1 MNKFILL
8 ISLISLKFTLIS
20 QFQLTV
26 NQNTPISPDNVVGS
40 VVGSDNSVYLCF
52 NDANYSATNDV
63 VVVKFSEC
71 GDTIWSKVY
80 NSGQNDYAKKI
91 LIDANDN
98 IYIGGNYGTKPF
110 ARKYDANGNVIYTN
124 QISITQGADIND
136 IALSSSGELYMAGR
150 IPTSSQG
157 YDTYLVKINTLG
169 TSAYTRTYNT
179 GGTNNDYI
187 YRIGL
192 GTNYIYGFG
201 EGGTS
206 NIAVMYDLSGNFQWA
221 NTSITH
227 VPQSVII
234 DASNNAY
241 FGNNNYIAKITPSNT
256 ISWNLFAPFQY
267 INNGS
272 MTDIILFNGDL
283 YATGY
288 TTQSTGTKKRMHT
301 IKMNTATGNRTWIN
315 HYVNTSG
322 DEEQADDMGMR
333 IYKTGIDTI
342 TVVGILNSG
351 IANAEFVG
359 LIQYNTN
366 GNVLTT
372 ETILSSGNTYIS
384 SCQGKKDDF
393 FIFYGGFKFARFV
406 DVPSSFA
413 LTTYYDN
420 FFCSVDDSTQLVGSV
435 PLGSTFSWS
444 PTTYIN
450 DTTIL
455 NPYVKWNTFGNKT
468 FTLNLNQCD
477 GSKSVLVER
486 KITPG
491 KTVRVDGVSFN
502 SNSTINICA
511 NDSLKLTGINL
522 TDSYTWLKVGDPSF
536 IEILYGMDTLIV
548 DEPGIYY
555 ADINTA
561 YCSNTTVM
569 ITVNQDDD
577 IINIGNDT
585 SICSGNSLTIDASGN
600 GYQSYTWSTGEI
612 TSSINTDTAG
622 IYTLN
627 VVQIGGCPAT
637 GSLQLSID
645 TIPNINLN
653 SSYDVCI
660 GDSLVL
666 NAGSNMSSYN
676 WGGMSFN
683 QTYTYY
689 GGSANFVLYI
699 TDGNGCQN
707 NKYIGIS
714 DLNLPSLELGND
726 TVICF
731 GQNVFLSASP
741 GMDSYLWSTSDTTQN
756 ITVSLE
762 GNYSVEITS
771 TNGCKNSDTLFVD
784 TIVCN
789 TTNLTNLTTESFSIY
804 PNPSDGEFNY
814 YSQNNIKSIYVIDA
828 SGREL
833 YYINKPKNK
842 GVISIDNLNQ
852 GIYFVKFITLN
863 NNAIIKRLII
873 N

>member
-1 MNKFILL
+1 MN
-8 ISLISLKFTLIS
+8 FTLTS

-26 NQNTPISPDNVVGS
+26 NQNTPISPDEVVGS

-52 NDANYSATNDV
+52 NDVNYSATSDV
-63 VVVKFSEC
+63 VIVKFSEC
-71 GDTIWSKVY
+71 GDTIWTRVY

-110 ARKYDANGNVIYTN
+110 ARKYDANGNIIYTN
-124 QISITQGADIND
+124 QISITQGADVND

-157 YDTYLVKINTLG
+157 YDTYLVKLNSLG
-169 TSAYTRTYNT
+169 NSSYTRTYNT
-179 GGTNNDYI
+179 NGTNNDVI
-187 YRIGL
+187 NKIGL

-201 EGGTS
+201 EGGS
-206 NIAVMYDLSGNFQWA
+206 SKIAVLYDLSGNFQWA

-227 VPQSVII
+227 IPQSVVV

-241 FGNNNYIAKITPSNT
+241 FGDNDYIAKITPSNT
-256 ISWNLFAPFQY
+256 ISWSLFAPFQY
-267 INNGS
+267 INSGS
-272 MTDIILFNGDL
+272 MTDIILLNSDL

-301 IKMNTATGNRTWIN
+301 IKMNTTTGNRTWIK
-315 HYVNTSG
+315 HYVNTTG
-322 DEEQADDMGMR
+322 DENQSDDMGMR
-333 IYKTGIDTI
+333 IYKTGVDTI
-342 TVVGILNSG
+342 TVVGVLNTG
-351 IANAEFVG
+351 IANTELVG

-384 SCQGKKDDF
+384 SCQGNKDDF
-393 FIFYGGFKFARFV
+393 FIFYGGFKFARLV
-406 DVPSSFA
+406 DVPSSFS

-420 FFCSVDDSTQLVGSV
+420 FFCSIDDSTQLIGNVPPGS
-435 PLGSTFSWS
+435 SFSWS
-444 PTTYIN
+444 PTTEIN
-450 DTTIL
+450 DTNVL

-477 GSKSVLVER
+477 GSRSVLVER

-511 NDSLKLTGINL
+511 NDTLKFTGINVL
-522 TDSYTWLKVGDPSF
+522 DSYTWLKVGEPSF

-555 ADINTA
+555 ADVSTG
-561 YCSNTTVM
+561 YCDNLTVK
-569 ITVNQDDD
+569 ITVNQGNGTID
-577 IINIGNDT
+577 IGNDT
-585 SICSGNSLTIDASGN
+585 SICSGNNLTINAGN
-600 GYQSYTWSTGEI
+600 NYQSYNWSTGE
-612 TSSINTDTAG
+612 TTPSINTDTAG
-622 IYTLN
+622 TYILN

-637 GSLQLSID
+637 GSLLLAID
-645 TIPNINLN
+645 TIPHINLN
-653 SSYDVCI
+653 SNYDVCI

-666 NAGSNMSSYN
+666 NAGDNMMTYN
-676 WGGMSFN
+676 WGGMGSN

-689 GGSANFVLYI
+689 GGGASFSLYVI
-699 TDGNGCQN
+699 DSNGCSNTQ
-707 NKYIGIS
+707 YIGIS
-714 DLNLPSLELGND
+714 DLNIPVLELGND
-726 TVICF
+726 TAICF
-731 GQNVFLSASP
+731 GQNIILSATP
-741 GMDSYLWSTSDTTQN
+741 GMDSYLWSNSDTTQN

-762 GNYSVEITS
+762 NNYSVEITS
-771 TNGCKNSDTLFVD
+771 NNGCKNTDTIFVD
-784 TIVCN
+784 TIFCN
-789 TTNLTNLTTESFSIY
+789 TTNLVALTQESFNIY
-804 PNPSDGEFNY
+804 PNPSSGEFNY
-814 YSQNNIKSIYVIDA
+814 YSQKNIKAIHVIDA
-828 SGREL
+828 SGREV
-833 YYINKPKNK
+833 YYLDKPKNK
-842 GVISIDNLNQ
+842 GLISINNLNK

-863 NNAIIKRLII
+863 NNEIIKRLII